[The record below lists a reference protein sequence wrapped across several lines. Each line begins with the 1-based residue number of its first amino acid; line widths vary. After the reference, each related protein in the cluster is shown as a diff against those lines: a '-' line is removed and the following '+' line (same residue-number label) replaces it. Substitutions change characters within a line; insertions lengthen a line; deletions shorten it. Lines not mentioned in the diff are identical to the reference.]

1 MGNEIKIIEDAFANI
16 ENINPDSNLDIINA
30 IKGMNLLKKSRA
42 PDVIILARGGGT
54 VEDLWC
60 FNEEKVVRSIFLSHI

>member
-30 IKGMNLLKKSRA
+30 INTIIENLDNGSLRIANS
-42 PDVIILARGGGT
+42 
-54 VEDLWC
+54 E
-60 FNEEKVVRSIFLSHI
+60 